1 MNYPA
6 LLSSLTKISLL
17 VDRASQTALRTAQLE
32 ELRTSV
38 ESLEWWPLGDPA
50 FERARRLAACVHV
63 SGVLSTPSKRPTLPE
78 QILSDCHFLIG
89 SLGTRMQD
97 SST

>member
-1 MNYPA
+1 MDSFA

-17 VDRASQTALRTAQLE
+17 VERASQTALRTGQLE

-38 ESLEWWPLGDPA
+38 ESLEFWPPVDPA
-50 FERARRLAACVHV
+50 FGRARRLAASVYV
-63 SGVLSTPSKRPTLPE
+63 SGIPSTPSKRPTLPE

-89 SLGTRMQD
+89 HLGART
-97 SST
+97 